1 MKRAF
6 DLVVAIVLV
15 VPALAVCLV
24 LCALIFAID
33 RHAPLFLQTRL
44 GRNTRTFTL
53 LKLRTMAP
61 DTPDLPTHL
70 AGAARVSRVGQFIR
84 KTKLDELP
92 QIINV
97 LAGDMSF
104 VGPRPCLPKQTEL
117 IAARDAHGVFEM
129 RPGVTGLAQV
139 KGVDMSTPVL
149 LAQWDAL
156 YFARSSIPL
165 DVQIMLATVLS
176 PLRATLPSVSISEGQ
191 KTTSD

>member
-1 MKRAF
+1 
-6 DLVVAIVLV
+6 
-15 VPALAVCLV
+15 
-24 LCALIFAID
+24 
-33 RHAPLFLQTRL
+33 
-44 GRNTRTFTL
+44 FTL

-104 VGPRPCLPKQTEL
+104 VGPRPCLPTQTEL